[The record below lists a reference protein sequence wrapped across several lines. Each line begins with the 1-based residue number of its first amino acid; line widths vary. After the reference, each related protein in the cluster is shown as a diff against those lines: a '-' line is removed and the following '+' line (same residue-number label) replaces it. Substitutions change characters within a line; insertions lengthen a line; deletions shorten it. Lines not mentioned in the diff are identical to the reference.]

1 MDTQNDDVESF
12 ALADDLPEFDVA
24 AFEQLRADNPRVSGW
39 LVALE
44 FEDEGDIP
52 SEITPVRRLS
62 PDASEGISAIP
73 ETPLREGGVFE
84 VEVLNHVRRTKHE
97 RAYRVLG
104 RMRDGKNDW
113 VVVERLTPAAM
124 RWAWE
129 LSEDGAHRD
138 HGELAAL
145 SSTRALER
153 ATQVAFGGVDVG
165 PPREQDETSRRWTL
179 AGRSTVLEVRPLPA
193 PVLREAS

>member
-1 MDTQNDDVESF
+1 
-12 ALADDLPEFDVA
+12 
-24 AFEQLRADNPRVSGW
+24 
-39 LVALE
+39 E

-73 ETPLREGGVFE
+73 EAPLREGGVFE

-145 SSTRALER
+145 SSARALER
-153 ATQVAFGGVDVG
+153 ATKVAFGGIDVG
-165 PPREQDETSRRWTL
+165 PPREQGETHRRWTL
-179 AGRSTVLEVRPLPA
+179 AGRSTV
-193 PVLREAS
+193 